1 MENANANGNGIKLSE
16 IEGLTLALAREKQQT
31 MWNQAAQ
38 LEQQA
43 KQLRDNGQAII
54 NNAAQ
59 AVLRSAGIQA
69 PPNSS
74 MQIVNDD
81 KGMPAF
87 LAWTAAAAP
96 AAPAPTPTPP
106 VPEPEKKEPEA
117 PVAVPAVPAAA
128 APVVP
133 GAKRDVIPVPLPPQQ

>member
-1 MENANANGNGIKLSE
+1 MDNTNGNGIKLSE
-16 IEGLTLALAREKQQT
+16 IEGLTLGLAREKQQN

-54 NNAAQ
+54 NSAAQ
-59 AVLRSAGIQA
+59 AVLRSAGVQV

-81 KGMPAF
+81 KGVPAF
-87 LAWTAAAAP
+87 LAWNHAP
-96 AAPAPTPTPP
+96 AGPAQTVASTA
-106 VPEPEKKEPEA
+106 EPEKKSEGLQP

-133 GAKRDVIPVPLPPQQ
+133 GAKRDLIPVPLPT

>member
-1 MENANANGNGIKLSE
+1 MENTNGNGIKLSE
-16 IEGLTLALAREKQQT
+16 IEGLTLGLAREKQQN

-43 KQLRDNGQAII
+43 KQLRDNGQSII
-54 NNAAQ
+54 NSAAQ
-59 AVLRSAGIQA
+59 AVLRSASVQA

-74 MQIVNDD
+74 IQIVNDD

-87 LAWTAAAAP
+87 LAWSHAPAGPAPTPAAAAP
-96 AAPAPTPTPP
+96 G
-106 VPEPEKKEPEA
+106 PEKKAEEPQA

-128 APVVP
+128 VPVVP
-133 GAKRDVIPVPLPPQQ
+133 GAKRDLIPVPLPT

>member
-1 MENANANGNGIKLSE
+1 MENTNGNGIKLSE
-16 IEGLTLALAREKQQT
+16 IEGLTLGLAREKQQN

-43 KQLRDNGQAII
+43 KQLRDNGQSII
-54 NNAAQ
+54 NSAAQ
-59 AVLRSAGIQA
+59 AVPRSASVQA

-74 MQIVNDD
+74 IQIVNDD

-87 LAWTAAAAP
+87 LAWSHAGSAPTPAAAAP
-96 AAPAPTPTPP
+96 G
-106 VPEPEKKEPEA
+106 PEKKAEEPQA

-128 APVVP
+128 LPVVP
-133 GAKRDVIPVPLPPQQ
+133 GAKRDLIPVPLPT